1 MISRHTIWNLSVLVI
16 FFICAVI
23 ITYPLILHMG
33 SVSTGRQDE
42 LLIAWIHASVRHNLL
57 TNPLQLFEGN
67 IFFPYH
73 NSLAFSDIFLT
84 TTFLTWPFVLLSGQP
99 IIANNIVILS
109 SLILL
114 GYASFLLTEYIT
126 KSKLLGLLS
135 GILLIFSPAILDKEI
150 HIQILASYFVLFS
163 FYFLFKYI
171 DSQKRSYLLL
181 SLLYF
186 LLQTYNSIMPGYF
199 IVIGYIVT
207 FITVFFTDR
216 KLFFESI
223 TTKVVVLFLGT
234 GLLLL
239 PVVLPYQHVSREFG
253 YVRDIR
259 DTIHFALQPED
270 LYFPSSATRLEP
282 LLRSVSTMSA
292 VGENKVGY
300 LGGVFSILTL
310 MSLVVFF
317 RTKKKSYY
325 LTSLFVTG
333 IVGLILSFGPFLH
346 LGRQTIHHPF
356 PIPLPYLFFYYVVP
370 GFKAFRASARFEIL
384 FILCFASVSGIIL
397 QSLLQNVIT
406 WKKLVIVFALVGLI
420 FLEFHSPYLYVSIP
434 QTSQFPPVHT
444 YLLSLPK
451 NSTVIEMP
459 IYTWNMQPY
468 ASREYVRQYYST
480 MDFQKR
486 VNGTS
491 GYSPLVWE
499 AMARGLLFQ
508 FPEQPAIHEMKTIG
522 VEYIIVH
529 AQEYTTLY
537 NANALIDG
545 HTFPTGSAVIESL
558 NNNISVRLVTHFG
571 SDYVYEVKQR

>member
-1 MISRHTIWNLSVLVI
+1 MISRRTVFNLSVLFL

-23 ITYPLILHMG
+23 ITYPLIWHLG
-33 SVSTGRQDE
+33 NLSTGRQDE

-57 TNPLQLFEGN
+57 ANPFHLFEGT

-84 TTFLTWPFVLLSGQP
+84 TTLLTWPFVFVSEQP
-99 IIANNIVILS
+99 IMANNIVILS
-109 SLILL
+109 SLMLL
-114 GYASFLLTEYIT
+114 GFSSFLLTEYIT
-126 KSKLLGLLS
+126 KSKLTGLLS
-135 GILLIFSPAILDKEI
+135 GMLLIFSPALLDKEI

-163 FYFLFKYI
+163 FYFLFRYI

-181 SLLYF
+181 SLLFF
-186 LLQTYNSIMPGYF
+186 LLQTYNSFMPGYF
-199 IVIGYIVT
+199 IVIGYAMT
-207 FITVFFTDR
+207 FLTLFFVNR
-216 KLFFESI
+216 KLFFQSI
-223 TTKVVVLFLGT
+223 TVKTLLLFFGT
-234 GLLLL
+234 GVLLL
-239 PVVLPYQHVSREFG
+239 PVILPYMHVSSEFG

-282 LLRSVSTMSA
+282 FLRSISISSS

-300 LGGVFSILTL
+300 LGGVFSILIL
-310 MSLVVFF
+310 ISLVVFF
-317 RTKKKSYY
+317 RAKKKSYY
-325 LTSLFVTG
+325 LTSLFLTG
-333 IVGLILSFGPFLH
+333 IVGLVLSFGPFLH

-384 FILCFASVSGIIL
+384 FLLCFASVAGITL
-397 QSLLQNVIT
+397 QIFFKELIT
-406 WKKLVIVFALVGLI
+406 WKKLGAVVVLLLFI
-420 FLEFHSPYLYVSIP
+420 FLEFHSPYPYVSIP
-434 QTSQFPPVHT
+434 QASQFPPVHT
-444 YLLSLPK
+444 YLATLPE

-468 ASREYVRQYYST
+468 ASTEYLRQYYST
-480 MDFQKR
+480 INFQKR

-499 AMARGLLFQ
+499 AMARRMLFQ
-508 FPEQPAIHEMKTIG
+508 FPEPPAIREMKKIG

-537 NANALIDG
+537 NTNAVIDG
-545 HTFPTGSAVIESL
+545 QTFPTGSALIETL
-558 NNNISVRLVTHFG
+558 NKNKTLRLVKTFG
-571 SDYVYEVKQR
+571 SDYVYEIK

>member
-1 MISRHTIWNLSVLVI
+1 MISRRTVLNLSVLFL

-23 ITYPLILHMG
+23 ITYPLIWHLG
-33 SVSTGRQDE
+33 NFSTGRQDE
-42 LLIAWIHASVRHNLL
+42 LLIAWIHASMRHNLL
-57 TNPLQLFEGN
+57 TNPLHLFEGS
-67 IFFPYH
+67 IFYPYH

-84 TTFLTWPFVLLSGQP
+84 TTLLTWPFVLLSGQP
-99 IIANNIVILS
+99 IMVNNIVILS
-109 SLILL
+109 SLSLL

-135 GILLIFSPAILDKEI
+135 GVLLIFSPALLDKEI

-181 SLLYF
+181 SLLCF
-186 LLQTYNSIMPGYF
+186 ILQTYNSFMPGYF
-199 IVIGYIVT
+199 IAIGYAMT
-207 FITVFFTDR
+207 FLTLFFINR
-216 KLFFESI
+216 KLFFQSVTAKTLLLI
-223 TTKVVVLFLGT
+223 FGT
-234 GLLLL
+234 VLLLL
-239 PVVLPYQHVSREFG
+239 PVILPYMHVSKEFG

-282 LLRSVSTMSA
+282 LLRSISISSS

-310 MSLVVFF
+310 VSFVVFI
-317 RTKKKSYY
+317 RQKKKSYY
-325 LTSLFVTG
+325 LTSLFLTG
-333 IVGLILSFGPFLH
+333 IVGLVLSFGPFLH

-384 FILCFASVSGIIL
+384 FLLCFASVAGITLQIL
-397 QSLLQNVIT
+397 FKNVIT
-406 WKKLVIVFALVGLI
+406 WKKLGAVVVLLLFI
-420 FLEFHSPYLYVSIP
+420 FLEFHSPYPYVSIP
-434 QTSQFPPVHT
+434 QASQFPPVHT
-444 YLLSLPK
+444 YLATLPE

-468 ASREYVRQYYST
+468 ASTEYLRQYYST
-480 MDFQKR
+480 INFQKR

-499 AMARGLLFQ
+499 AMARRMLFQ
-508 FPEQPAIHEMKTIG
+508 FPEPPAIREMKKIG

-537 NANALIDG
+537 NTNAVIDG
-545 HTFPTGSAVIESL
+545 QTFPTGSALIETL
-558 NNNISVRLVTHFG
+558 NKNKTLRLVKTFG
-571 SDYVYEVKQR
+571 SDYVYEIK